1 MSLADSLPMFS
12 DTLLTGLVWFL
23 LLSVVLYLTRAPAHR
38 AIVTLCRVLNEAM
51 QLASGSILGAEKRL
65 AERNR
70 DVLLAVG
77 REASQRG
84 IEREFER
91 VEVNVQREIAQCTAI
106 DRLMNESLT
115 KIEEDHKQ
123 SMEVP
128 PAPPGWAGVV
138 QAIAEVPG
146 KSDPI
151 VSGILEQIHTSL
163 VKMQEQAINAYRSAT
178 QERHAHLKKMAPEW
192 RSLGQLAAQMKKNVT
207 TMIERSQTIDHKM
220 DEYENIVRKSEQ
232 AERTLT
238 ASSLSQFFVSGLVL
252 AIAIGGAFINF
263 QLIAR
268 PMAEAVGANS
278 FVGDLKIAEI
288 AAMVHEVGG
297 LVCVDGVAYAPH
309 GSVDVKAL
317 NVDFYLFSLYK
328 TYGPHLGVMHG
339 KKDLLLEAKGQY
351 FFFHGEDDLPAK
363 MNPGAPN
370 HELTAGCVGI
380 GDYFEALA
388 AHHLEEPANDL
399 HGRMRQMFGIMAV
412 HEENLSAKFL
422 AFAANHPKIRLIG
435 RATPEHDMRAPTFSF
450 TIEGVKSQDVP
461 ALLEAKGLAAN
472 AGDFYAPRVL
482 KAVGIDPDDG
492 AIRCSFV
499 HYNTLDEV
507 DRLIAALTEIA
518 G

>member
-1 MSLADSLPMFS
+1 MADKPLDLDFVRSFFPALNDGWAFMENAGGSLVPHTVIDRVKDYMTECQVQPGDNSVMARDAQARMKQGQETVAAMINAEPEEVVIGPSTTRNVI
-12 DTLLTGLVWFL
+12 TLAAAVRGWFKEGDEL
-23 LLSVVLYLTRAPAHR
+23 
-38 AIVTLCRVLNEAM
+38 IVTNLDHEANNGHWRRLEEFGITVREW
-51 QLASGSILGAEKRL
+51 QVNPETAE
-65 AERNR
+65 
-70 DVLLAVG
+70 
-77 REASQRG
+77 
-84 IEREFER
+84 
-91 VEVNVQREIAQCTAI
+91 
-106 DRLMNESLT
+106 
-115 KIEEDHKQ
+115 
-123 SMEVP
+123 
-128 PAPPGWAGVV
+128 
-138 QAIAEVPG
+138 
-146 KSDPI
+146 
-151 VSGILEQIHTSL
+151 LELET
-163 VKMQEQAINAYRSAT
+163 
-178 QERHAHLKKMAPEW
+178 
-192 RSLGQLAAQMKKNVT
+192 LAAMLSDKTRLVCF
-207 TMIERSQTIDHKM
+207 SHCS
-220 DEYENIVRKSEQ
+220 NI
-232 AERTLT
+232 T
-238 ASSLSQFFVSGLVL
+238 
-252 AIAIGGAFINF
+252 GGPN
-263 QLIAR
+263 
-268 PMAEAVGANS
+268 PV
-278 FVGDLKIAEI
+278 AEI